1 MQTLFENRFAEMQQR
16 YHAGSFADAAMSG
29 WDLLRTDP
37 THAVLLNLLALAEHR
52 LGNHEA
58 AVVLL
63 QRAIKA
69 NPGGAAHWND
79 LGNVYCASGSLKDA
93 EHAYQSALICD
104 PRCAEAFNNLGVMA
118 GDCENFEEAR
128 AYYEHA
134 LRLRPAYADAVYN
147 MGIALAA
154 LGKYQ
159 KALRRYEQ
167 AMLLRP
173 EHKSTRFNIALT
185 RLLLG
190 DYAGAWK
197 EWESRWHSP
206 QLASSVRN
214 FSQPAWKG
222 ESIAGKRIL
231 LFAEQGIGDTLQ
243 FVRYLPM
250 VAARGGSIVLEVQ
263 PQLVTLLERQSSKI
277 DRMCIVARG
286 EELPAFDVH
295 CPLMSLPAIF
305 GTTLATIPQASG
317 YLLAQRQDLVEE
329 KAGLHVGL
337 VWAGSPTHKRDRDRS
352 VALPKLRPLF
362 DVPGVHWFSLQKG
375 VAANQL
381 AAFPERAAMHDLAAC
396 FKDYADT
403 AAAIAGLDLVITVDT
418 SVAHL
423 AGAMGRPVWIM
434 LHEQPDWRWLLKR
447 KDSPWYTSARL
458 FRQSSGGDWSNV
470 IAIVVRELQLYLP
483 VAAK

>member
-1 MQTLFENRFAEMQQR
+1 MQNLFETRIADMQQR
-16 YHAGSFADAAMSG
+16 YHAGSFADAATSG
-29 WDLLRTDP
+29 WELLRTNP

-58 AVVLL
+58 AIVLL

-79 LGNVYCASGSLKDA
+79 LGNVYCARGSLKDA
-93 EHAYQSALICD
+93 EHAYQSAVICD
-104 PRCAEAFNNLGVMA
+104 PQCAEAFNNLGVMA
-118 GDCENFEEAR
+118 GDRENFEEAR
-128 AYYEHA
+128 AYYEQA

-147 MGIALAA
+147 IGIALAA

-159 KALRRYEQ
+159 KALRRYEH
-167 AMLLRP
+167 AMVLRP

-214 FSQPAWKG
+214 FSQPQWKG
-222 ESIAGKRIL
+222 ESIADKRIL
-231 LFAEQGIGDTLQ
+231 LYAEQGIGDTLQ
-243 FVRYLPM
+243 FLRYLPM
-250 VAARGGSIVLEVQ
+250 VKARGASIVLEVQ
-263 PQLVTLLERQSSKI
+263 KPLVPLLERQSMRI
-277 DRMCIVARG
+277 DAMYIVARG
-286 EELPAFDVH
+286 EGLPPFDVY

-305 GTTLATIPQASG
+305 GTTLANIPQAAG
-317 YLLAQRQDLVEE
+317 YFPALGHSSREE
-329 KAGLHVGL
+329 KTGLRVGL
-337 VWAGSPTHKRDRDRS
+337 VWAGSPTHKRDRARS
-352 VALPKLRPLF
+352 IALAKLKPLF
-362 DVPGVHWFSLQKG
+362 DVPGVQWFSLQKG
-375 VAANQL
+375 AAAEQL
-381 AAFPERAAMHDLAAC
+381 VEFPERVAIHDLAAG

-403 AAAIAGLDLVITVDT
+403 ATAIAGLDLVITVDT

-423 AGAMGRPVWIM
+423 AGTMGKPVWIL

-447 KDSPWYTSARL
+447 RDSPWYTSARL
-458 FRQSSGGDWSNV
+458 FRQASGGDWSSV
-470 IAIVVRELQLYLP
+470 IAAVVRELQVYLP
-483 VAAK
+483 APAK

>member
-1 MQTLFENRFAEMQQR
+1 MQTLFGNRFAEMQQR

-52 LGNHEA
+52 LGNHGA

-79 LGNVYCASGSLKDA
+79 LGNVYCAIGSLKDA

-104 PRCAEAFNNLGVMA
+104 PGCAEAFNNLGVMA

-154 LGKYQ
+154 LGKFQ

-190 DYAGAWK
+190 DYVGAWK

-206 QLASSVRN
+206 QLASSIRN

-231 LFAEQGIGDTLQ
+231 LYAEQGIGDTLQ
-243 FVRYLPM
+243 FVRYLHR
-250 VAARGGSIVLEVQ
+250 VAARDASIVLEVQ
-263 PQLVTLLERQSSKI
+263 RPLVTLIERQSSKI
-277 DRMCIVARG
+277 DGMCILARG
-286 EELPAFDVH
+286 EDLPAFDVH

-305 GTTLATIPQASG
+305 GTTLATIPRASG
-317 YLLAQRQDLVEE
+317 YLQASRQDLEGE
-329 KAGLHVGL
+329 TGLRVGL
-337 VWAGSPTHKRDRDRS
+337 VWAGNPTHKRDRDRS
-352 VALPKLRPLF
+352 IALAKLQPLF
-362 DVPGVHWFSLQKG
+362 DITGVKWFSLQKG
-375 VAANQL
+375 VAADQL
-381 AAFPERAAMHDLAAC
+381 AEFPERARIKDLAADL
-396 FKDYADT
+396 KDYADT

-423 AGAMGRPVWIM
+423 AGAMGKPVWIL

-458 FRQSSGGDWSNV
+458 FRQSSGGDWSSV
-470 IAIVVRELQLYLP
+470 IAAVERELRIYLA
-483 VAAK
+483 VSAK